1 MFGFSKKVFIATI
14 GFIGLNMAIAIPLK
28 CVSMNNQN
36 CNVRPAMVNINSN
49 EPLFYSYSV
58 AKSMNIKVFN
68 LMSRTNETRYV
79 SCHETCACKCRLYA
93 SVCNDKQR
101 SYSNKYRCECKEL
114 IDKGRSNDRF
124 IWNSSIPECECQ
136 KSCDVGE
143 SLYYANYKSRKKLI
157 DRLVEEYNENI
168 DGKKWLIMRL

>member
-36 CNVRPAMVNINSN
+36 CNVRPTMVNINSN
-49 EPLFYSYSV
+49 EPFFYSYSV

-68 LMSRTNETRYV
+68 LMSRTNKTRYV
-79 SCHETCACKCRLYA
+79 SWHETCACKFRLYA

-101 SYSNKYRCECKEL
+101 SNSNKYRCECKEL

-124 IWNSSIPECECQ
+124 IWNSSICECECQ
-136 KSCDVGE
+136 KSCNVGE
-143 SLYYANYKSRKKLI
+143 CLYYANCKSRKKLI

-168 DGKKWLIMRL
+168 DGKK